1 MQLGEKHQKQNV
13 LTHLISEQH
22 HCLIWLSANQGTA
35 TQKQVIAS
43 QQSEKNTAPNRSNK
57 YWVDNIKS
65 IFNSDLLNFKATI
78 LICILI
84 NIEIKFIEGTW
95 YKLT

>member
-35 TQKQVIAS
+35 TQKQLIAFHRVRKTLL
-43 QQSEKNTAPNRSNK
+43 QI
-57 YWVDNIKS
+57 VLINIGLTTKS
-65 IFNSDLLNFKATI
+65 IFTSDLLNFKATI

>member
-1 MQLGEKHQKQNV
+1 MQLSEKHQKQNV

-35 TQKQVIAS
+35 TQKQVIAFHRVRKTLL
-43 QQSEKNTAPNRSNK
+43 QI
-57 YWVDNIKS
+57 VLINIGLTTKS
-65 IFNSDLLNFKATI
+65 IFTSDLLNFKATI

>member
-22 HCLIWLSANQGTA
+22 HCLIWLSANQELQLKTSDC
-35 TQKQVIAS
+35 IS
-43 QQSEKNTAPNRSNK
+43 QSEKNTAPNRTNK

-65 IFNSDLLNFKATI
+65 IFTSDLLNFKATI

>member
-22 HCLIWLSANQGTA
+22 HFLIWLSANQGTA
-35 TQKQVIAS
+35 TQKQVIAFHRVRKTLL
-43 QQSEKNTAPNRSNK
+43 QI
-57 YWVDNIKS
+57 VLINIGLTTKS
-65 IFNSDLLNFKATI
+65 IFTSDLLNFKATI

>member
-43 QQSEKNTAPNRSNK
+43 HRVRKTLLQIVEI
-57 YWVDNIKS
+57 NIGLTTKS
-65 IFNSDLLNFKATI
+65 IFTSDLLNFKATI

>member
-22 HCLIWLSANQGTA
+22 HCIIWLSANQGTA
-35 TQKQVIAS
+35 TQKQVIAFHRVRKTLL
-43 QQSEKNTAPNRSNK
+43 QI
-57 YWVDNIKS
+57 VLINIGLTTKS
-65 IFNSDLLNFKATI
+65 IFTSDLLNFKATI

>member
-35 TQKQVIAS
+35 TQKQVIAFHRVR
-43 QQSEKNTAPNRSNK
+43 KT
-57 YWVDNIKS
+57 
-65 IFNSDLLNFKATI
+65 LLQI
-78 LICILI
+78 VVI
-84 NIEIKFIEGTW
+84 NIG
-95 YKLT
+95 LTT

>member
-35 TQKQVIAS
+35 TQKQVIAFHRVRKTLL
-43 QQSEKNTAPNRSNK
+43 QI
-57 YWVDNIKS
+57 VLINIGLTTKS
-65 IFNSDLLNFKATI
+65 IFTSDLLNFKATI